1 MKTRAFSITKKE
13 AGQIAKPSM
22 FKIAQEII
30 QRTVLDYDNMQF
42 IANGDDTLIM
52 GIKTNQFPNDF
63 LEAVKQVANFYNMRL
78 WLSRGLYLG
87 EEFNFELQ
95 IYRY

>member
-1 MKTRAFSITKKE
+1 METLPFSIKKEE

-42 IANGDDTLIM
+42 IVKGDDTLIM
-52 GIKTNQFPNDF
+52 GIKNNQFPNDF
-63 LEAVKQVANFYNMRL
+63 LNAVKQVADFYNMRL

>member
-1 MKTRAFSITKKE
+1 METLSFSITKEE
-13 AGQIAKPSM
+13 AGKIAKPSM
-22 FKIAQEII
+22 YKIAQEII

-42 IANGDDTLIM
+42 IAKGDNTLIM
-52 GIKTNQFPNDF
+52 GTKTNQFPDDF
-63 LEAVKQVANFYNMRL
+63 LEAVKQVANFYGMRL

-87 EEFNFELQ
+87 EEIKVELQ